1 MHYQVRDLVTDFQI
15 VWRVLNSVPDV
26 DIDVA
31 AVQNH
36 IANIFTNF
44 NIRMVACGNL
54 DNQVGSL
61 LSGKFACSGLNEL
74 FCFPGSHQNH
84 GKCGADLEVQLQPT

>member
-1 MHYQVRDLVTDFQI
+1 MLNEKCWTNEEQLSF
-15 VWRVLNSVPDV
+15 LNSIPDK
-26 DIDVA
+26 DVA
-31 AVQNH
+31 PLLQEH